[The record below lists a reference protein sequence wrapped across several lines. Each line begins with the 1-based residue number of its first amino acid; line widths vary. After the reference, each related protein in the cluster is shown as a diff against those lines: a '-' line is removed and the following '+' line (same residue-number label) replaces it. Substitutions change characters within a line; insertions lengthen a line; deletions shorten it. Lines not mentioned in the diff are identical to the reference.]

1 MAKIGVQGMM
11 LKERIAKDGVFATLK
26 AISDLGYHSIEMS
39 QVPMTAENVAEMV
52 RAKADLGMGFAAIS
66 APLEGM
72 MPGME
77 SLSTDYDKIV
87 ADARALDA
95 QILRIPMLPFP
106 AMASKDLLLHFVDMA
121 ATYSNRLADD
131 GLSLVFHNHHA
142 EFAKFDG
149 RTIMQIIRD
158 AAPALRYEVDVHW
171 VHRAGVNPVTF
182 LHDYAGMVDLIHLK
196 DYRIGNL
203 PPESLEL
210 LKTGDMKG
218 FMAAFTGIV
227 QFAEVGE
234 GNLDFPAIIDAALAT
249 GVQHLLVEQD
259 DLYGR
264 DALDC
269 LTTSR
274 DNLRAMGYA
283 HLF

>member
-11 LKERIAKDGVFATLK
+11 LKERIARDGVYATLK

-39 QVPMTAENVAEMV
+39 QVPMTPENVAEML
-52 RAKADLGMGFAAIS
+52 RAKQEFGMAFAAIS
-66 APLEGM
+66 APVEAL
-72 MPGME
+72 MPGTE
-77 SLSTDYDKIV
+77 ALASDYDKIV
-87 ADARALDA
+87 ADARTLEAK
-95 QILRIPMLPFP
+95 ILRIPMLPFN
-106 AMASKDLLLHFVDMA
+106 AMASKDALLHFVNVTA
-121 ATYSNRLADD
+121 GFATRLVAE
-131 GLSLVFHNHHA
+131 GLSLVYHNHHV
-142 EFAKFDG
+142 EFSKFDG
-149 RTIMQIIRD
+149 RTMMQIIRE
-158 AAPALRYEVDVHW
+158 AAPDLRYEVDVHW
-171 VHRAGVNPVTF
+171 IQRSGINPVTY

-203 PPESLEL
+203 PTEALEL
-210 LKTGDMKG
+210 LKSGDHKG
-218 FMAAFTGIV
+218 FMAQFSGIV

-234 GNLDFPAIIDAALAT
+234 GNLEFPAIIDAALAT

-269 LTTSR
+269 LVTSR
-274 DNLRAMGYA
+274 DNLRSMGYA

>member
-11 LKERIAKDGVFATLK
+11 LKDRIAAEGVFATLK
-26 AISDLGYHSIEMS
+26 AVTELGYQSIEIS
-39 QVPMTAENVAEMV
+39 QVAMTPENVAEMK
-52 RAKADLGMGFAAIS
+52 RAKDELGMEFAAIS
-66 APLEGM
+66 APLEKLIPSM
-72 MPGME
+72 DA
-77 SLSTDYDKIV
+77 LATDYDKIV
-87 ADARALDA
+87 ADARLLGAE
-95 QILRIPMLPFP
+95 ILRIPMLPFP
-106 AMASKDLLLHFVDMA
+106 AMASKDLLLHFVGLA
-121 ATYSNRLADD
+121 AQYSTQLKSD

-142 EFAKFDG
+142 EFSKFDG
-149 RTIMQIIRD
+149 RTIMQIMRD
-158 AAPALRYEVDVHW
+158 AVPDLRYEVDVHW

-196 DYRIGNL
+196 DYRVGNL

-210 LKTGDMKG
+210 LQTGDIAG
-218 FMAAFTGIV
+218 FMTYFTGIV

-234 GNLDFPAIIDAALAT
+234 GNLDFPAIIDAALST

-269 LTTSR
+269 LKTSR
-274 DNLRAMGYA
+274 DNLLAMGYGS
-283 HLF
+283 LF

>member
-11 LKERIAKDGVFATLK
+11 LKERIAKDGVYATLK

-39 QVPMTAENVAEMV
+39 QVPMTAENVAEML
-52 RAKADLGMGFAAIS
+52 RAKQELGMEFAAIS
-66 APLEGM
+66 APVEAL
-72 MPGME
+72 MPGTE
-77 SLSTDYDKIV
+77 ALATHYDKIV
-87 ADARALDA
+87 ADARTLDA
-95 QILRIPMLPFP
+95 KILRIPMLPFP
-106 AMASKDLLLHFVDMA
+106 AMASKDVLVRFVDITA
-121 ATYSNRLADD
+121 GYATRLAAE
-131 GLSLVFHNHHA
+131 GLSLVFHNHHV
-142 EFAKFDG
+142 EFSKFDG
-149 RTIMQIIRD
+149 RTMMQIIRE
-158 AAPALRYEVDVHW
+158 AAPDLRYEVDVHW
-171 VHRAGVNPVTF
+171 IHRSGINPVTF

-203 PPESLEL
+203 PPEALDL
-210 LKTGDMKG
+210 LAAGDHKA

-234 GNLDFPAIIDAALAT
+234 GNLEFPAIIEAALAT

>member
-1 MAKIGVQGMM
+1 MARIGVQGMM
-11 LKERIAKDGVFATLK
+11 LKERMNSEGVFATLQ
-26 AISDLGYHSIEMS
+26 AIHDLGYHSIEMS
-39 QVPMTAENVAEMV
+39 QVPMTPENVAEMR
-52 RAKADLGMGFAAIS
+52 RAKDELDMSFAAIS

-72 MPGME
+72 MPGQE

-87 ADARALDA
+87 ADARTLGTG
-95 QILRIPMLPFP
+95 ILRIPMLPFP
-106 AMASKDLLLHFVDMA
+106 AMASKDLLLHFVEMA
-121 ATYSNRLADD
+121 ASFSSRLAGE

-149 RTIMQIIRD
+149 KTIMQIIRD
-158 AAPALRYEVDVHW
+158 AAPDLRYEVDVHW
-171 VHRAGVNPVTF
+171 VHRSGVNPVTF

-196 DYRIGNL
+196 DYRIAPL
-203 PPESLEL
+203 PMDSLEL
-210 LKTGDMKG
+210 LKAGDMQG

-234 GNLDFPAIIDAALAT
+234 GNLDFPAIIEAALAT

-259 DLYGR
+259 DTYGR

-269 LTTSR
+269 LITSR
-274 DNLRAMGYA
+274 DNLRAMGYGR
-283 HLF
+283 LF

>member
-11 LKERIAKDGVFATLK
+11 LKDRMTEHGVFPTLK

-39 QVPMTAENVAEMV
+39 QVPMTPENVAQMKQ
-52 RAKADLGMGFAAIS
+52 AKDELGMQFAAIS
-66 APLEGM
+66 APLESLI
-72 MPGME
+72 PGMDA
-77 SLSTDYDKIV
+77 LATDYDKIV

-95 QILRIPMLPFP
+95 RILRIPMLPFP
-106 AMASKDLLLHFVDMA
+106 AMASKDLLLHFIDLA
-121 ATYSNRLADD
+121 AKYSTQLAGD

-149 RTIMQIIRD
+149 RTIMQIMRE

-171 VHRAGVNPVTF
+171 VQRAGVNPVTF
-182 LHDYAGMVDLIHLK
+182 LNDYAGIVDLIHLK

-203 PPESLEL
+203 PTESLEFL
-210 LKTGDMKG
+210 QKGDIAG
-218 FMAAFTGIV
+218 FMPYFTGII

-234 GNLDFPAIIDAALAT
+234 GNLDFPAIIEAALAT
-249 GVQHLLVEQD
+249 GVQHMLVEQD

-269 LTTSR
+269 LTSSR
-274 DNLRAMGYA
+274 SNLLAMGYG